1 MHIEPELVTGAK
13 LLLSY
18 ATATVSFGLMARA
31 SLKAIKQDGLN
42 KLIIRSLMSVIAVFV
57 FFELFMHHP
66 VGVSEVHLILG
77 SSLFLLLGPAAASI
91 GLAGG
96 LFIQGAFFA
105 PIDLPQYGMNV
116 TTLLL
121 PLFAMSELAK
131 KIIPNDTKYVDLS
144 YSQTVKLSFAYQGG
158 IIAWVAFWA
167 VYGQGFAASNVL
179 SITTFGAAYLSVVL
193 LEPVVDLGLLALA
206 KTLSNFS
213 FVTLFEKRLYSKQA

>member
-18 ATATVSFGLMARA
+18 ATATVSFGLIARA
-31 SLKAIKQDGLN
+31 SLQAIKQDGLN
-42 KLIIRSLMSVIAVFV
+42 TLLIRSLMSVMAVFV
-57 FFELFMHHP
+57 FFELFIHHP

-77 SSLFLLLGPAAASI
+77 SSLFLLLGPAAAGL

-96 LFIQGAFFA
+96 LLIQGAFFA

-116 TTLLL
+116 TTLIL

-131 KIIPNDTKYVDLS
+131 RIIPRKTKYIDLS
-144 YSQTVKLSFAYQGG
+144 YSQTLKLSFAYQGG

-167 VYGQGFAASNVL
+167 VYGQGFEASNL
-179 SITTFGAAYLSVVL
+179 SSVATFGAAYFSVIL

-206 KTLSNFS
+206 KTLSHFR
-213 FVTLFEKRLYSKQA
+213 FVTLFEKRLYSTQE